1 MATSL
6 IRSSTVDQPQ
16 RREMKHF
23 VCNGG
28 AASGEDG
35 RLSSQPSPHSQQ
47 RSTAKQAKCDC
58 KGNNFTEFT
67 PKKSIHS
74 QIDFHKKSL
83 IEDI

>member
-1 MATSL
+1 MAPSL

-23 VCNGG
+23 VSNGG

-47 RSTAKQAKCDC
+47 RSTAKQAI

-67 PKKSIHS
+67 REKHS
-74 QIDFHKKSL
+74 FTNILSQKMN
-83 IEDI
+83 

>member
-1 MATSL
+1 MAPSL

-23 VCNGG
+23 VSNGG

-47 RSTAKQAKCDC
+47 RSTAKQAS

-67 PKKSIHS
+67 TEKSIHS
-74 QIDFHKKSL
+74 QIYFHKK
-83 IEDI
+83 